1 MKNFCIKFFLLS
13 FLLLNLT
20 IAANSKNQSLR
31 IGAILPLTGDY
42 QELGNKIL
50 KTFELTIFEL
60 SNVDVTLIPF
70 DNNSTEAGTRF
81 AFKELQTQKVDIVL
95 GPIFMKNLLSIV
107 QEENFSKYIF
117 ISLSNNNVGLPSNV
131 ISFGVNLDSQILA
144 LRSTINDKNKKK
156 IFFADNSEFSMNVL
170 KKIEEIKIPLS
181 AKYQYSN
188 FDEINEKAK
197 MATSYNYR
205 HKKLLDL
212 ITELKKSD
220 NSSDQAKV
228 KSLEKKDTLE
238 GVSYQQVIVPL
249 FDDDLISVVSFFD
262 YYDVNY
268 KDAAFVTLN
277 QWFNQK
283 LLLEPSLQNII
294 FPSINYSNFQELN
307 KKLKENYNIE
317 ISNIEILAYDI
328 IPLLVSSWY
337 DKKNDFFSTEDF
349 VGKEFRGK
357 SGIFKINNQNYADR
371 KLDLYQIKN
380 KSFVKI
386 N

>member
-42 QELGNKIL
+42 QEVGNKIL

-144 LRSTINDKNKKK
+144 LRSTINVKNKKK

-283 LLLEPSLQNII
+283 LLLEP
-294 FPSINYSNFQELN
+294 
-307 KKLKENYNIE
+307 
-317 ISNIEILAYDI
+317 
-328 IPLLVSSWY
+328 
-337 DKKNDFFSTEDF
+337 
-349 VGKEFRGK
+349 
-357 SGIFKINNQNYADR
+357 DR
-371 KLDLYQIKN
+371 K
-380 KSFVKI
+380 SVV
-386 N
+386 

>member
-1 MKNFCIKFFLLS
+1 MKNFCIKFFFLS

-95 GPIFMKNLLSIV
+95 GPIFMKNLLSIT

-131 ISFGVNLDSQILA
+131 ISFGINLDSQILA

-156 IFFADNSEFSMNVL
+156 IFFADNSEFSMSVL
-170 KKIEEIKIPLS
+170 KRIEEIKIPLS
-181 AKYQYSN
+181 SKYQYSN

-197 MATSYNYR
+197 LATSYNYR
-205 HKKLLDL
+205 HKKLLNL
-212 ITELKKSD
+212 IAELKKSD
-220 NSSDQAKV
+220 NSNDQAKV

-238 GVSYQQVIVPL
+238 GVGYQQIIVPL

-268 KDAAFVTLN
+268 KEATFVTLN

-294 FPSINYSNFQELN
+294 FPSINYANFQELN

>member
-131 ISFGVNLDSQILA
+131 ISFGVDLDSQILA

-212 ITELKKSD
+212 IAELKKSD
-220 NSSDQAKV
+220 NISDQAKV

>member
-42 QELGNKIL
+42 QEVGNKIL

-212 ITELKKSD
+212 ITELKKSV

-307 KKLKENYNIE
+307 KKFKENYNIE

>member
-42 QELGNKIL
+42 QEVGNKIL

-144 LRSTINDKNKKK
+144 LRSTINVKNKKK
-156 IFFADNSEFSMNVL
+156 IFFADNSEFSTNVL

>member
-42 QELGNKIL
+42 QEVGNKIL

-81 AFKELQTQKVDIVL
+81 AFKELQMQKVDIVL

-144 LRSTINDKNKKK
+144 LRSTINVKNKKK

-238 GVSYQQVIVPL
+238 GVSYHQVIVPL

-307 KKLKENYNIE
+307 KKFKENYNIE

>member
-42 QELGNKIL
+42 QEVGNKIL

-81 AFKELQTQKVDIVL
+81 AFKELQMQKVDIVL

-144 LRSTINDKNKKK
+144 LRSTINVKNKKK

>member
-117 ISLSNNNVGLPSNV
+117 ISLSNNDIGLPSNV

-307 KKLKENYNIE
+307 KKFKENYNIE

>member
-81 AFKELQTQKVDIVL
+81 AFKELQMQKVDIVL

-156 IFFADNSEFSMNVL
+156 IFFSDNSEFSMNVL

-307 KKLKENYNIE
+307 KKFKENYNIE

-349 VGKEFRGK
+349 IGKEFRGK

>member
-1 MKNFCIKFFLLS
+1 MKNFCIKFFFLS

-95 GPIFMKNLLSIV
+95 GPIFMKNLLSIT

-131 ISFGVNLDSQILA
+131 ISFGINLDSQILA

-156 IFFADNSEFSMNVL
+156 IFFADNSEFSMSVL
-170 KKIEEIKIPLS
+170 KRIEEIKIPLS
-181 AKYQYSN
+181 SKYQYSN

-205 HKKLLDL
+205 HKKLLNL
-212 ITELKKSD
+212 IAELKKSD
-220 NSSDQAKV
+220 NSNDQAKV

-238 GVSYQQVIVPL
+238 GVGYQQIIVPL

-268 KDAAFVTLN
+268 KEATFVTLN

-294 FPSINYSNFQELN
+294 FPSINYANFQELN

>member
-42 QELGNKIL
+42 QEVGNKIL

-81 AFKELQTQKVDIVL
+81 AFKELQMQKVDIVL

-144 LRSTINDKNKKK
+144 LRSTINVKNKKK

-220 NSSDQAKV
+220 NISDQAKV

>member
-81 AFKELQTQKVDIVL
+81 AFKELQMQKVDIVL

-144 LRSTINDKNKKK
+144 LRSTINVKNKKK

-380 KSFVKI
+380 KSFVKL

>member
-1 MKNFCIKFFLLS
+1 MKNFCIKFFFLS

-20 IAANSKNQSLR
+20 IAGNSKNQSLR

-95 GPIFMKNLLSIV
+95 GPIFMKNLLSIT

-131 ISFGVNLDSQILA
+131 ISFGINLDSQILA

-156 IFFADNSEFSMNVL
+156 IFFADNSEFSMSVL
-170 KKIEEIKIPLS
+170 KRIEEIKIPLS
-181 AKYQYSN
+181 SKYQYSN

-197 MATSYNYR
+197 LATSYNYR
-205 HKKLLDL
+205 HKKLLNL
-212 ITELKKSD
+212 IAELKKSD
-220 NSSDQAKV
+220 NSNDQAKV

-238 GVSYQQVIVPL
+238 GVGYQQIIVPL

-268 KDAAFVTLN
+268 KEATFVTLN

-294 FPSINYSNFQELN
+294 FPSINYANFQELN

-337 DKKNDFFSTEDF
+337 NKKNDFFSMEDF

>member
-42 QELGNKIL
+42 QEIGNKIL

-60 SNVDVTLIPF
+60 SNVHVTLIPF

-107 QEENFSKYIF
+107 QDENFSKYIF
-117 ISLSNNNVGLPSNV
+117 ISLSNNNVGLPNNV

-170 KKIEEIKIPLS
+170 KKIEEIKIPLL

-197 MATSYNYR
+197 IATSYNYR

-212 ITELKKSD
+212 IAELKKSD
-220 NSSDQAKV
+220 NNSDQAKV

-268 KDAAFVTLN
+268 KEASFVTLN
-277 QWFNQK
+277 QWFNKK

-349 VGKEFRGK
+349 IGKEFRGK

>member
-42 QELGNKIL
+42 QEVGNKIL

-144 LRSTINDKNKKK
+144 LRSTINVKNKKK

-212 ITELKKSD
+212 ITELKKSV

>member
-117 ISLSNNNVGLPSNV
+117 ISLSNNNIGLPNNV

-156 IFFADNSEFSMNVL
+156 IFFADNSEFSTNVL

-181 AKYQYSN
+181 AKYKYSN
-188 FDEINEKAK
+188 FNEINEKAK
-197 MATSYNYR
+197 IATSYNYR

-337 DKKNDFFSTEDF
+337 DKKNDFFSTDDF
-349 VGKEFRGK
+349 IGKEFRGK
-357 SGIFKINNQNYADR
+357 SGIFKINNQNYVDR

>member
-81 AFKELQTQKVDIVL
+81 AFKELQMQKVDIVL

-144 LRSTINDKNKKK
+144 LRSTINVKNKKK

>member
-156 IFFADNSEFSMNVL
+156 IFFSDNSEFSMNVL

>member
-42 QELGNKIL
+42 QEVGNKIL

-81 AFKELQTQKVDIVL
+81 AFKELQMQKVDIVL

-156 IFFADNSEFSMNVL
+156 IFFSDNSEFSMNVL

-228 KSLEKKDTLE
+228 KSFEKKDTLE

-249 FDDDLISVVSFFD
+249 FDDDLISAVSFFD

-307 KKLKENYNIE
+307 KKFKENYNIE

>member
-144 LRSTINDKNKKK
+144 LRSTINVKNKKK

-249 FDDDLISVVSFFD
+249 FDDDLISAVSFFD

-349 VGKEFRGK
+349 IGKEFRGK

>member
-81 AFKELQTQKVDIVL
+81 AFKELQMQKVDIVL

-117 ISLSNNNVGLPSNV
+117 ISLSNNDIGLPSNV

-220 NSSDQAKV
+220 NISDQAKV

>member
-70 DNNSTEAGTRF
+70 DNNSTEAGTTF
-81 AFKELQTQKVDIVL
+81 AFKERQMQKVDIVL
-95 GPIFMKNLLSIV
+95 GPIFMKNLVSIV

-181 AKYQYSN
+181 AKYKYSN

-249 FDDDLISVVSFFD
+249 FDDDLISAVSFFD

-307 KKLKENYNIE
+307 KKFKENYNIE

>member
-60 SNVDVTLIPF
+60 SNVDVILIPF

-144 LRSTINDKNKKK
+144 LRSTINVKNKKK

-220 NSSDQAKV
+220 NISDQAKV

>member
-81 AFKELQTQKVDIVL
+81 AFKELQMQKVDIVL

-117 ISLSNNNVGLPSNV
+117 ISLSNNDIGLPSNV

-144 LRSTINDKNKKK
+144 LRSTINVKNKKK

>member
-117 ISLSNNNVGLPSNV
+117 ISLSNNNVGLPNNV

>member
-1 MKNFCIKFFLLS
+1 MLS

-42 QELGNKIL
+42 QKVGNKIL

-144 LRSTINDKNKKK
+144 LRSTINVKNKKK

>member
-1 MKNFCIKFFLLS
+1 MKNFCIKFFFLS

-20 IAANSKNQSLR
+20 IAGNSKNQSLR

-95 GPIFMKNLLSIV
+95 GPIFMKNLLSIT

-131 ISFGVNLDSQILA
+131 ISFGINLDSQILA

-156 IFFADNSEFSMNVL
+156 IFFADNSEFSTSVL
-170 KKIEEIKIPLS
+170 KRIEEIKIPLS
-181 AKYQYSN
+181 SKYQYSN

-197 MATSYNYR
+197 LATSYNYR
-205 HKKLLDL
+205 HKKLLNL
-212 ITELKKSD
+212 IAELKKSD
-220 NSSDQAKV
+220 NSNDQAKV

-238 GVSYQQVIVPL
+238 GVGYQQIIVPL

-268 KDAAFVTLN
+268 KEATFVTLN

-294 FPSINYSNFQELN
+294 FPSINYANFQELN

-337 DKKNDFFSTEDF
+337 NKKNDFFSMEDF

>member
-42 QELGNKIL
+42 QEVGNKIL

-117 ISLSNNNVGLPSNV
+117 ISLSNNDVGLPSNV

-212 ITELKKSD
+212 ITELKKSV

>member
-42 QELGNKIL
+42 QEVGNKIL

-144 LRSTINDKNKKK
+144 LRSTINDKNKNK

-212 ITELKKSD
+212 ITELKKSV

>member
-117 ISLSNNNVGLPSNV
+117 ISLSNNDVGLPSNV

-238 GVSYQQVIVPL
+238 GVNYQQVIVPL

>member
-42 QELGNKIL
+42 QEVGNKIL

-81 AFKELQTQKVDIVL
+81 AFKELQMQKVDIVL

-144 LRSTINDKNKKK
+144 LRSTINVKNKKK

-307 KKLKENYNIE
+307 KKFKENYNIE

>member
-81 AFKELQTQKVDIVL
+81 AFKELQMQKVDIVL
-95 GPIFMKNLLSIV
+95 GPIFMKNLVSIV

-144 LRSTINDKNKKK
+144 LRSTINVKNKKK
-156 IFFADNSEFSMNVL
+156 IFFADNSEFSTNVL

-220 NSSDQAKV
+220 NISDQAKV

>member
-42 QELGNKIL
+42 QEVGNKIL

-144 LRSTINDKNKKK
+144 LRSTINVKNKKK

-212 ITELKKSD
+212 IAELKKSD

>member
-81 AFKELQTQKVDIVL
+81 AFKELQMQKVDIVL

-220 NSSDQAKV
+220 NISDQAKV

-307 KKLKENYNIE
+307 KKFKENYNIE

>member
-1 MKNFCIKFFLLS
+1 MNNFCIKFFLLS

-42 QELGNKIL
+42 QEVGNKIL

-117 ISLSNNNVGLPSNV
+117 ISLSNNDVGLPSNV

-307 KKLKENYNIE
+307 KKFKENYNIE

>member
-144 LRSTINDKNKKK
+144 LRSTINVKNKKK

-307 KKLKENYNIE
+307 KKFKENYNIE

>member
-42 QELGNKIL
+42 QEVGNKIL

-117 ISLSNNNVGLPSNV
+117 ISLSNNDVGLPSNV

-188 FDEINEKAK
+188 FDEINEKVK
-197 MATSYNYR
+197 IATSYNYR
-205 HKKLLDL
+205 HNKLLNL
-212 ITELKKSD
+212 ISELKKSD
-220 NSSDQAKV
+220 NSKDQAKV

-307 KKLKENYNIE
+307 KKFKENYNIE